1 MKKVFL
7 LLVTIL
13 LLGTINVQAEEEYN
27 IVIDENNNFI
37 LTDSSNNQITDNTIA
52 KYEDNTLTLG
62 EGKYFNQI
70 KVKSNATIS
79 SNDKEVYI
87 KELTT
92 KEWNTNVLANVTIN
106 NLKVREDDTYIC
118 KIIIGGNL
126 IIDDS
131 EINSKSSHSI
141 DGYSYVTNAKIK
153 ATSYYANKNDSEG
166 YGLKIINS
174 EIETGVLCPFLSGL
188 YIKDSTLDI
197 SSTLYSYGKVYIDG
211 ATIDVGIS
219 NTSTGSRITFQ
230 GRNNGEEIIK
240 NSTIKAKNSIE
251 NSTNDLTIENSIIEI
266 GGISPNDSLLKISNS
281 TLKVK
286 NGLSY
291 MRAIIEDSNLEVGY
305 IGL

>member
-92 KEWNTNVLANVTIN
+92 KE
-106 NLKVREDDTYIC
+106 
-118 KIIIGGNL
+118 
-126 IIDDS
+126 
-131 EINSKSSHSI
+131 
-141 DGYSYVTNAKIK
+141 
-153 ATSYYANKNDSEG
+153 
-166 YGLKIINS
+166 
-174 EIETGVLCPFLSGL
+174 
-188 YIKDSTLDI
+188 
-197 SSTLYSYGKVYIDG
+197 
-211 ATIDVGIS
+211 
-219 NTSTGSRITFQ
+219 
-230 GRNNGEEIIK
+230 
-240 NSTIKAKNSIE
+240 
-251 NSTNDLTIENSIIEI
+251 
-266 GGISPNDSLLKISNS
+266 
-281 TLKVK
+281 
-286 NGLSY
+286 
-291 MRAIIEDSNLEVGY
+291 
-305 IGL
+305 